1 MVIILKQH
9 EDVQPNNSE
18 RMALPIF
25 LVVGHMRIL
34 QALQSPQIMVLVAWQ
49 VFSLDPIRDR
59 A

>member
-49 VFSLDPIRDR
+49 VFSLDPI
-59 A
+59 

>member
-25 LVVGHMRIL
+25 LVVGHTRIL
-34 QALQSPQIMVLVAWQ
+34 QALQSPQIMVLVVWQ